1 MVCSNVWLVYE
12 KCSFQHLIFE
22 RCGVQL
28 VFEMYSVQL
37 GFQLCGVQL
46 IFKEVDWYLNGVVLE
61 GLYSTGIWIVFC
73 NVWLVLERGVVF
85 DWYFSGLLS
94 TLTGKVLCSFTQSL
108 KFFLKFLF
116 FQILLNSSKSD
127 KCSCSVP
134 FWRVI
139 RPSEQA
145 SAADT
150 ALLWIKLEISSFTGS
165 MTAYTKT
172 SWFRLPFLGG
182 CFGRI
187 WSQIWP
193 SIRWVK
199 CTFHKVS

>member
-1 MVCSNVWLVYE
+1 MTGTWERCTIR
-12 KCSFQHLIFE
+12 LIFQW
-22 RCGVQL
+22 CTV
-28 VFEMYSVQL
+28 
-37 GFQLCGVQL
+37 
-46 IFKEVDWYLNGVVLE
+46 I
-61 GLYSTGIWIVFC
+61 
-73 NVWLVLERGVVF
+73 F
-85 DWYFSGLLS
+85 DWY
-94 TLTGKVLCSFTQSL
+94 TWKVLCSFTQSL
-108 KFFLKFLF
+108 NPFLTFFF

-139 RPSEQA
+139 RPLERA

-150 ALLWIKLEISSFTGS
+150 ALPWIKLEIRSFNGF

-172 SWFRLPFLGG
+172 WWFRLPFLGG

-187 WSQIWP
+187 LNQIWLAKESAP

-199 CTFHKVS
+199 FAVQWALFMQLDVFPITISKGDEKIICIILQIMRRKFSNFLHLW